1 MRHNIW
7 KGPNG
12 LRAGWRLLIYLALV
26 FALGYV
32 ASKIVDLLSHGQAG
46 RY

>member
-12 LRAGWRLLIYLALV
+12 LRAGWRVLIYVALV
-26 FALGYV
+26 
-32 ASKIVDLLSHGQAG
+32 ASFG
-46 RY
+46 